1 MHLQHPR
8 ITDAK
13 RKVNDDFSTEPTARQ
28 RCGEA
33 LPAYSGFMCETNT
46 ALPSQGLR
54 WGPPDMEP
62 LAESEME
69 LTSEPEAASA
79 NHQAHV
85 ERKLMHH
92 WGYVAATQL
101 WGESVKDAASRAT
114 AVPHVGRL
122 MVPRS
127 LLVAPR
133 PRDPERVVEPMLSH
147 FI

>member
-8 ITDAK
+8 LTDAK

-33 LPAYSGFMCETNT
+33 PPAYSGFMCETNT